1 MLESKIQASILKYL
15 KNEGFFTVKTIVNN
29 KAGVP
34 DIYALKDGINVWI
47 EVKRPGGRV
56 SQIQSYIHSQIREK
70 GGIIFVVDTLDD
82 LKEKLKELYD
92 K

>member
-15 KNEGFFTVKTIVNN
+15 KTEDYFTVKTIVNN

-34 DIYALKDGINVWI
+34 DIYALKDGISIWI

-56 SQIQSYIHSQIREK
+56 SPIQSYIHSQIREK
-70 GGIIFVVDTLDD
+70 GGIIFVVDSLDD